1 MSTEK
6 NAKTNLLANAIKDTT
21 WLQDAQWRQ
30 FNADWLDLSTA
41 IALKILRFLRTHKMT
56 QKELADQLG
65 FSPQY
70 INKIVKGSENL
81 TLETI
86 CKIQKG
92 TGLKLIEVSEVNS
105 KTSYFSSNQFI
116 NLQEVN
122 FNNQVFSNKNH
133 LHNNQ
138 VAEISNQN
146 FASPYKTAA

>member
-30 FNADWLDLSTA
+30 SNADWLDLSAA
-41 IALKILRFLRTHKMT
+41 IALKILRFLREHKMT

-70 INKIVKGSENL
+70 INKLVKGSENL

-86 CKIQKG
+86 CKIQKVLRIRLVEIADSN
-92 TGLKLIEVSEVNS
+92 TELEIMPEPTEEEV
-105 KTSYFSSNQFI
+105 
-116 NLQEVN
+116 
-122 FNNQVFSNKNH
+122 
-133 LHNNQ
+133 
-138 VAEISNQN
+138 
-146 FASPYKTAA
+146 TA